1 MSPLQLRDKVM
12 ESSLSSCSQ
21 AEKRRE
27 TSDEESEPA
36 SPNGARRSQ
45 RTQAGQYCTHDCLR
59 GLAEGNVL
67 DQSCPN
73 ARAHGELSH
82 QIDRPTF
89 LVLMRQ
95 QLADD
100 LDTDCGP
107 VGMHGAFGV
116 PFRVRLRSHEYTV
129 AAKATPDY
137 FIPRLQQ
144 EASIYEQLGPIQ
156 GIHVPVYLGNID
168 LQAPYYYEGVVDL
181 VHMMFFSF
189 GGKPI
194 RQYVTAE
201 NKEVVLELVKRS
213 ADAIHGVRVL
223 HKDLVPRSTLWNED
237 TKHIMVVNFERAEV
251 RKRAV
256 QEYTLANLEW
266 NKAAGSSTKLGQ
278 TMRSA
283 YTLEM
288 EMVVFELNMMADSI
302 QRGYR

>member
-1 MSPLQLRDKVM
+1 
-12 ESSLSSCSQ
+12 
-21 AEKRRE
+21 
-27 TSDEESEPA
+27 
-36 SPNGARRSQ
+36 
-45 RTQAGQYCTHDCLR
+45 
-59 GLAEGNVL
+59 
-67 DQSCPN
+67 
-73 ARAHGELSH
+73 
-82 QIDRPTF
+82 
-89 LVLMRQ
+89 MRQ
-95 QLADD
+95 QLAED

-116 PFRVRLRSHEYTV
+116 PFRVRLRSHGYTV

-168 LQAPYYYEGVVDL
+168 LQVPYYYEGVVDL
-181 VHMMFFSF
+181 VHIMFFSF

-223 HKDLVPRSTLWNED
+223 HKDLVPRSILWNED

-251 RKRAV
+251 RERAV

-266 NKAAGSSTKLGQ
+266 NKSTGSSTTLGQ